1 MAEISQYSLKFRP
14 RRWEDVYGQDNIVK
28 SLRKRILTDDP
39 GSVLLF

>member
-28 SLRKRILTDDP
+28 YIKISEYKNVT
-39 GSVLLF
+39 FQ